1 MTPFSPPARRSP
13 NRAALRLD
21 RLEAREQPNNLLAVT
36 DLWPDLLDHPVPRAD
51 DAPAAVATDA
61 QLVREAGRP
70 KAGFWGDLPP
80 ADAGSGRPTPAPQ
93 PAAAPAAP
101 IEPEFGPDGGE
112 AGWVNRGPIPVPGS
126 GQLVPR
132 GGGAAPAAFG
142 PTSFEGGTA
151 SSFAPGS
158 LDPTFGGG
166 DGMVTASGNV
176 LNAVALQGDRLVVLG
191 AAPDRPNG
199 GGTARPTVARF
210 LPDGSPD
217 MTFGTNGRYLL
228 EGGATTDAL
237 AVQPDGKIVVATDVS
252 TKIGKTTTYDF
263 RVYRLDA
270 NGQGLDPTFGTNGS
284 VTLDF
289 GTGAAGVTANDRAR
303 AVVLQPDGRIV
314 VAGSADLVTKT
325 STTNRTAVVRLNPN
339 GTLDPGFGTGGRA
352 VFVGLSSP
360 LMNTAALQGDRILI
374 GGDTG
379 PVFRLTAAGALDPT
393 FGTNGV
399 ADRLMDG
406 GMKGLAVQP
415 DGRIVTAMAHTGVF
429 RVGRYTAD
437 GQPDTTFGPGGLAVA
452 AFTDGGPHGGC
463 VIQPDGK
470 IVASGSYGVA
480 SSAGSTRTS
489 VVRYNPD
496 GTLDGTF
503 GVGGVALADFPR
515 PYEMAHGM
523 TLQPDGHI
531 VTVGGA
537 YDPGLW
543 ALARFTP

>member
-1 MTPFSPPARRSP
+1 MTPYSPHARRST

-21 RLEAREQPNNLLAVT
+21 RLEARDQPNSLLALT
-36 DLWPDLLDHPVPRAD
+36 DLWPDLLDYPTTRAD
-51 DAPAAVATDA
+51 ETPAVASDT

-70 KAGFWGDLPP
+70 DAWSWADLPA
-80 ADAGSGRPTPAPQ
+80 ADSGTDRPTPAPQ
-93 PAAAPAAP
+93 PAAPAAAP
-101 IEPEFGPDGGE
+101 IEPEFGPDAGG
-112 AGWVNRGPIPVPGS
+112 AGWINWGPIPTAG
-126 GQLVPR
+126 GQPVTN
-132 GGGAAPAAFG
+132 GGAGTAPISLA
-142 PTSFEGGTA
+142 PTSFGGGSV
-151 SSFAPGS
+151 SSLAPGS

-166 DGMVTASGNV
+166 DGMVTASGSV
-176 LNAVALQGDRLVVLG
+176 LWAVAQQGDRLVVLG
-191 AAPDRPNG
+191 SALDGSNG
-199 GGTARPTVARF
+199 RSVPRPTVARF

-217 MTFGTNGRYLL
+217 TTFGTNGRYFL
-228 EGGATTDAL
+228 EGGGTSDAL

-252 TKIGKTTTYDF
+252 TKIGKTTTSDF

-289 GTGAAGVTANDRAR
+289 GTGATGVTANDRAR

-314 VAGSADLVTKT
+314 VAGSANLVTKT
-325 STTNRTAVVRLNPN
+325 STTNRTAVVRLNSN
-339 GTLDPGFGTGGRA
+339 GTLDAGFGTGGRA
-352 VFVGLSSP
+352 VFAGFSSP
-360 LMNTAALQGDRILI
+360 VMNTAALQGDRILI
-374 GGDTG
+374 GGDSG
-379 PVFRLTAAGALDPT
+379 SVFRLTAAGALDPT

-415 DGRIVTAMAHTGVF
+415 DGRIVTAMAHADVF

-437 GQPDTTFGPGGLAVA
+437 GQPDATFGPGGLSVA

-537 YDPGLW
+537 YDPGVW